1 MRYTEDSRSW
11 MRHTEASRNSVV
23 KAGMR
28 LIKCNACLI
37 QSTLGSILA
46 GSSTH
51 SVSKSR
57 PGILQD
63 TVKSV
68 SVANSLQ
75 GLHNF
80 QAMRDL
86 TKIGCNADGCRHASC
101 SFDCLF
107 TLLAWYIDA
116 GVQNKLLWCQPTLVA

>member
-1 MRYTEDSRSW
+1 MQCVLDSIRS
-11 MRHTEASRNSVV
+11 T
-23 KAGMR
+23 
-28 LIKCNACLI
+28 
-37 QSTLGSILA
+37 A
-46 GSSTH
+46 GSFTH

-63 TVKSV
+63 TVKSASV
-68 SVANSLQ
+68 SNSLQ

-80 QAMRDL
+80 LAMRDL
-86 TKIGCNADGCRHASC
+86 TKIGCNADGCRNASC

-116 GVQNKLLWCQPTLVA
+116 GVQNNILWLLEAMGSAVLDFPVVCQVFYFRTNNKYYPEAAALLCGI